1 MFDQV
6 TLHFVQTTQLL
17 GEQLAFGAGFPGGL
31 AGFVAADVYP
41 PGRKKLHNLGQHTVH
56 EFESCGI
63 AYAEFAA
70 RIGLSAATQ
79 FRIADKT
86 SSECAGNSISGITSI

>member
-41 PGRKKLHNLGQHTVH
+41 PGRK
-56 EFESCGI
+56 
-63 AYAEFAA
+63 
-70 RIGLSAATQ
+70 
-79 FRIADKT
+79 
-86 SSECAGNSISGITSI
+86 SSITSVSTPSMNSKVAGLPTQNSPLV